1 MRPFRLVA
9 VPTLLS
15 LVAVTPSA
23 AQKPL
28 ISYAALINIVEN
40 HKAAVLRFIDV
51 KPEVM
56 LGFRLRRASARL
68 PNRSNMPTAAMQSSR
83 TRQ

>member
-28 ISYAALINIVEN
+28 IS
-40 HKAAVLRFIDV
+40 
-51 KPEVM
+51 
-56 LGFRLRRASARL
+56 
-68 PNRSNMPTAAMQSSR
+68 
-83 TRQ
+83 